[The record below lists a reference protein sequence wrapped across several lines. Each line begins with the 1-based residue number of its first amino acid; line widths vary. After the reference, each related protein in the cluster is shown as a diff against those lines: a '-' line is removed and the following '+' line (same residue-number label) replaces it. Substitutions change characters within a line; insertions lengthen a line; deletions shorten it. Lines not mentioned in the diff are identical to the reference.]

1 MEEELNSV
9 LRGLESDVDSTAAA
23 ALNDAVTSTTPAV
36 LPVLSS
42 FSAFSSSSTTSFV
55 AGSTQ
60 TEGPAIS
67 TDCGVQT
74 VDVGTVS
81 TAVQAECTSATK
93 HTETEQLVSELDLRS
108 NNRRWAPTAYTSIK
122 DIVTVVSQNRD
133 QKPSALARRIAGGGA
148 GRCLS
153 GQEQEIVEA
162 IVAALA
168 MQERRIAQQLRDL
181 VLSAAGAE
189 NPLRTI
195 GVLGSNIVSQL
206 SNRPRDPEDVD

>member
-1 MEEELNSV
+1 V
-9 LRGLESDVDSTAAA
+9 IDQT
-23 ALNDAVTSTTPAV
+23 TST
-36 LPVLSS
+36 
-42 FSAFSSSSTTSFV
+42 
-55 AGSTQ
+55 
-60 TEGPAIS
+60 
-67 TDCGVQT
+67 
-74 VDVGTVS
+74 
-81 TAVQAECTSATK
+81 
-93 HTETEQLVSELDLRS
+93 LVRHL
-108 NNRRWAPTAYTSIK
+108 
-122 DIVTVVSQNRD
+122 
-133 QKPSALARRIAGGGA
+133 AGGGA

-168 MQERRIAQQLRDL
+168 MQERRIARQLRDL